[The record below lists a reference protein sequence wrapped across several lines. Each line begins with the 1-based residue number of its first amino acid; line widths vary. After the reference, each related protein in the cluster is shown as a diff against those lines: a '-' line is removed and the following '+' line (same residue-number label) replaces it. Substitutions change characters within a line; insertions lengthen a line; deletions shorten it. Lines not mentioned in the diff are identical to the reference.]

1 MGVTGIFLLMGNA
14 EDIYIYIWYIY
25 IYIYIYIYGIYIYM
39 HIYIYIYMH
48 IYIYIYMH
56 ILSTVAPMVYSP
68 KSRYIQTRYPEVWDV
83 SGLDDLRGGG
93 V

>member
-25 IYIYIYIYGIYIYM
+25 IYMHLYIYIC
-39 HIYIYIYMH
+39 
-48 IYIYIYMH
+48 IYIYMH
-56 ILSTVAPMVYSP
+56 ILSTVAPMVYNP

-83 SGLDDLRGGG
+83 SGLDDLRGCG